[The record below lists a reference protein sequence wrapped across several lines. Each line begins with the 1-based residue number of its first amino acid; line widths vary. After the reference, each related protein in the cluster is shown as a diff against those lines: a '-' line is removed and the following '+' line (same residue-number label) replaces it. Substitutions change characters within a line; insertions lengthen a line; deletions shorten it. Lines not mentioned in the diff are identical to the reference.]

1 MILSTSALSSSSFLT
16 QLFPLSLHF
25 WLHFSTIDENL
36 DLTASCPN
44 SEVTC
49 AINGIRNKS

>member
-16 QLFPLSLHF
+16 ELFPLSLHF